1 MPATDRVLQVGNANF
16 ASPVPSATKF
26 TQKKISAWAKLS
38 PPPPPADEFATPP
51 EPTRVASA
59 PLPTPTRVASAP
71 LTGSRR
77 VANFCATPQEPSRE
91 ASPGVASARVASA
104 RAASTPQSGGSLADS
119 TPRVRTLA
127 SLAEAELAAL
137 LTPRQVQAVLISGVE
152 VVSHLDEK
160 PFALYQLVAPLLSGE
175 HVAFRRYSEFV
186 RLDRTLR
193 AAWGLPTHRALC
205 SGGAGELPALP
216 PKTAFW
222 QDATST
228 AVTSHRWGALQ
239 LWLDVV
245 LDRLSQGV
253 YNEKAWDAFRQFL
266 GVPW

>member
-1 MPATDRVLQVGNANF
+1 M
-16 ASPVPSATKF
+16 
-26 TQKKISAWAKLS
+26 
-38 PPPPPADEFATPP
+38 
-51 EPTRVASA
+51 
-59 PLPTPTRVASAP
+59 ASAP

-77 VANFCATPQEPSRE
+77 VANFCATPQEPSRAALARRRVGAHRVGPRRLDAATAGRSRLE
-91 ASPGVASARVASA
+91 A
-104 RAASTPQSGGSLADS
+104 AAC
-119 TPRVRTLA
+119 VLA

-160 PFALYQLVAPLLSGE
+160 PFAIYHARGAAALGRARRLPPLL
-175 HVAFRRYSEFV
+175 RV
-186 RLDRTLR
+186 RPPRPHAAR
-193 AAWGLPTHRALC
+193 AWGLPARRAREARAARASARAAAETELLAGRDEPRR
-205 SGGAGELPALP
+205 SPRNGGRAE
-216 PKTAFW
+216 
-222 QDATST
+222 
-228 AVTSHRWGALQ
+228 

>member
-1 MPATDRVLQVGNANF
+1 M
-16 ASPVPSATKF
+16 PSATKF

-193 AAWGLPTHRALC
+193 AAWGLPAHRALC

>member
-38 PPPPPADEFATPP
+38 PPPAPADEFATPP

-59 PLPTPTRVASAP
+59 PLPTPTRASAP

-186 RLDRTLR
+186 RLDHTLR